1 METKHDLFFS
11 LVDII
16 TAFADTMIFVDGVE
30 DGKLSMTSLPIM
42 PRKKG
47 PSGGHWWVLK
57 NLLW

>member
-11 LVDII
+11 LVDVI

-30 DGKLSMTSLPIM
+30 DGKLSMTSLPVM

-47 PSGGHWWVLK
+47 PSGGH
-57 NLLW
+57 